1 MSAGRVVL
9 LVFGIIFLVGAVF
22 MLVAGGGMVWA
33 NGALTDNEG
42 FFSTETSRIESDGY
56 AIVSEPVRIDWDME
70 CGVGWCCSPGN
81 LVTFKVEGSNRDA
94 SKGIFI
100 GIAEESDV
108 EEYLEDVEYDEIVQ
122 WQADDFELDV
132 EYDTHDGTAVPAPPA
147 SQDWAASA
155 NGSGT
160 QTLEWEPQSGNWVLV
175 VMNEDG
181 SAGVDVNG
189 AVGAKV
195 PWVFRAGVG
204 LLVAGVVVLV
214 AGIVMV
220 CFAAAKTQEIG
231 YVVAGDRMPE
241 SWEKIISPCVVLTT
255 ARNRRNVPFPVSPV

>member
-22 MLVAGGGMVWA
+22 MLIAGGGLVWA

-42 FFSTETSRIESDGY
+42 FFSTETSRFGSDGY
-56 AIVSEPVRIDWDME
+56 AIVSEPVDMDWDAV
-70 CGVGWCCSPGN
+70 CGMGWACRPGN
-81 LVTFKVEGSNRDA
+81 LVTFKVEGENRDA

-108 EEYLEDVEYDEIVQ
+108 EEYLDDVEYDEIVQ
-122 WQADDFELDV
+122 WQADDFELNV
-132 EYDTHDGTAVPAPPA
+132 EYATQDGTAVPAPPA
-147 SQDWAASA
+147 SQDWAASVH
-155 NGSGT
+155 GT
-160 QTLEWEPQSGNWVLV
+160 GTRTLEWEPQSGNWVLV

-204 LLVAGVVVLV
+204 LLIAGVVVLV
-214 AGIVMV
+214 VGIIMV
-220 CFAAAKTQEIG
+220 CFAARRPKKT
-231 YVVAGDRMPE
+231 A
-241 SWEKIISPCVVLTT
+241 
-255 ARNRRNVPFPVSPV
+255 A

>member
-22 MLVAGGGMVWA
+22 LLVAGGGLVWA

-56 AIVSEPVRIDWDME
+56 AIVSEPVNIDWDMK

-108 EEYLEDVEYDEIVQ
+108 DKYLEDVEYDEIAQ
-122 WQADDFELDV
+122 WHADDCGVDV
-132 EYDTHDGTAVPAPPA
+132 KYDTHDGTAVPAPPA
-147 SQDWAASA
+147 SQDWAASV
-155 NGSGT
+155 NGTGT
-160 QTLEWEPQSGNWVLV
+160 QTLEWEPQSGKWVLV

-189 AVGAKV
+189 VVGAKV
-195 PWVFRAGVG
+195 PWLFRAGVG
-204 LLVAGVVVLV
+204 LLIAGVVVLV
-214 AGIVMV
+214 AGIIMV
-220 CFAAAKTQEIG
+220 CFAARRPKKTA
-231 YVVAGDRMPE
+231 V
-241 SWEKIISPCVVLTT
+241 
-255 ARNRRNVPFPVSPV
+255 